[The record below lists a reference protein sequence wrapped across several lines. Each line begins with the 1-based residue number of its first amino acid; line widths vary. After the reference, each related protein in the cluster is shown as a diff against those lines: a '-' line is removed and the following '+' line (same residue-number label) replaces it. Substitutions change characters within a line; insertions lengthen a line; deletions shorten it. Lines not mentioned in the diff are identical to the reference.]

1 MIVDTA
7 YDIQAHLLS
16 GDGEYAPNYIF
27 VEYKN
32 VQNLGE
38 IVQDESLA
46 TDTIEHYSNL
56 RTYDSDRDY
65 LAIPITIKPRIV
77 EPTGDSH
84 TAIEYSVVTSGITH
98 GVNGLPFSSENNSV
112 IYSLGLVTR
121 IYNRNSDTDILFART
136 SFEPEKQMIKTTSD
150 MYITWT
156 VEL

>member
-16 GDGEYAPNYIF
+16 GDGEYSPNYIF

-32 VQNLGE
+32 VQSLSE
-38 IVQDESLA
+38 TIEDESLS

-56 RTYDSDRDY
+56 GSDCDY

-77 EPTGDSH
+77 EPSGESH
-84 TAIEYSVVTSGITH
+84 TAIEYSVVTSGITT
-98 GVNGLPFSSENNSV
+98 GVNGLPFDTAHNSV

-121 IYNRNSDTDILFART
+121 VYNRNSNTDILFART
-136 SFEPEKQMIKTTSD
+136 SFDSEQQMVKTTSD
-150 MYITWT
+150 MYITWK

>member
-16 GDGEYAPNYIF
+16 GDGEYSPNYIF

-32 VQNLGE
+32 VQSLSE
-38 IVQDESLA
+38 TIEDESLS
-46 TDTIEHYSNL
+46 TDTIEHYSHL
-56 RTYDSDRDY
+56 GSDCDY

-77 EPTGDSH
+77 EPSGESH
-84 TAIEYSVVTSGITH
+84 TAIEYSVVTSGITT
-98 GVNGLPFSSENNSV
+98 GVNGLPFDTAHNSV

-121 IYNRNSDTDILFART
+121 VYNRNSNTDILFART
-136 SFEPEKQMIKTTSD
+136 SFDSEHQMVKTTSD
-150 MYITWT
+150 MYITWK

>member
-32 VQNLGE
+32 VENLNEE
-38 IVQDESLA
+38 IEDESLT
-46 TDTIEHYSNL
+46 TDTIDHYSHL
-56 RTYDSDRDY
+56 GSDCDY

-77 EPTGDSH
+77 APTGESH

-98 GVNGLPFSSENNSV
+98 GVNGLPFSTDNNSV

-121 IYNRNSDTDILFART
+121 IHNRHSDTDILFART
-136 SFEPEKQMIKTTSD
+136 SFDNEHQMIKTTSD
-150 MYITWT
+150 MYITWK

>member
-16 GDGEYAPNYIF
+16 GDVEYAPNYIF

-32 VQNLGE
+32 VKSLAE
-38 IVQDESLA
+38 KIEDESLS
-46 TDTIEHYSNL
+46 TDTIDHYSHL
-56 RTYDSDRDY
+56 GSDCDY

-77 EPTGDSH
+77 TPTGESH

-98 GVNGLPFSSENNSV
+98 GVKGLPFDTYNNSI

-121 IYNRNSDTDILFART
+121 IHNRYSDTDILFART
-136 SFEPEKQMIKTTSD
+136 SFDDEHQMIKTTSD
-150 MYITWT
+150 MYITWK